1 MLKIIGAGP
10 DSELARTLNKFSSQK
25 DTLKKEL
32 IQFINFKNQHPFNG
46 SLPGKIPGFGDSD
59 KKFRSGGKFDSQL
72 PNLSHAHL
80 THNLSI
86 VYYLD
91 RETQTLRLYGIYS
104 HDDLGTG
111 NPPNTNR
118 QIQMGQRF
126 ANMKFDAS
134 EPPTSLQ
141 QTDKPK
147 QDITKPASTKPDYTP
162 KPKQPTQQER
172 PAPPTEPDR
181 ILQFANELDKMW
193 PQRNIF
199 NKLKQATTLQ
209 EKISVLTSEMFNLEM
224 IRKRHAL
231 YPNQQKYLQG
241 LETLFRYMN
250 SKK

>member
-10 DSELARTLNKFSSQK
+10 DSELAKTLDKFSGQK

-32 IQFINFKNQHPFNG
+32 IKFINFKNQYPFNG

-59 KKFRSGGKFDSQL
+59 KKFRSGGKFDQQL

-80 THNLSI
+80 THNLSL
-86 VYYLD
+86 VYFLD

-134 EPPTSLQ
+134 EPPTAIQ
-141 QTDKPK
+141 QTDKIK
-147 QDITKPASTKPDYTP
+147 QDAKKPAGTKPDYTP
-162 KPKQPTQQER
+162 KPKPQQPSKPQQPVE
-172 PAPPTEPDR
+172 ADR
-181 ILQFANELDKMW
+181 TLQFANELDDMW

-199 NKLKQATTLQ
+199 NKLKQATTQQ
-209 EKISVLTSEMFNLEM
+209 EKISELTREMAYMDM

-241 LETLFRYMN
+241 LDTLFRYMTG
-250 SKK
+250 KR